1 MNLEIEARFKEQFP
15 IFLRDMYGDPMKT
28 CMAFGFECGNGWE
41 KPLKELCEKIEAVN
55 KNSKVGH
62 IIADQIKEKFGELRV
77 YYHIEPLE
85 GVAEELSWDLADVAD
100 RYIRD
105 AEEQCAVTCEICGK
119 KWRRVVQCGALCVK
133 IVLRRGKGNEQVGST
148 AFVGLK

>member
-1 MNLEIEARFKEQFP
+1 MTHAKEDELKTLCH
-15 IFLRDMYGDPMKT
+15 IFLRDLHGDPMKT

-55 KNSKVGH
+55 KSSKVGH
-62 IIADQIKEKFGELRV
+62 IIADQIKEKFGGLRV

-100 RYIRD
+100 KYIRE

-119 KWRRVVQCGALCVK
+119 KVEKSNSMWGILCEDCFK
-133 IVLRRGKGNEQVGST
+133 ERDKE
-148 AFVGLK
+148 